1 MIGLFDEYILNI
13 IEYLV
18 DRQDY
23 YWNAKLYWRVF
34 QVVGPELTLSG

>member
-13 IEYLV
+13 MEYLV

-23 YWNAKLYWRVF
+23 YWNVKLY
-34 QVVGPELTLSG
+34 